1 MKSSRLRLR
10 RSTSSQPPVAND
22 GSPSLGERR
31 LHYER
36 GSTIYATDGRV
47 GVLTQVV
54 VGEAAGEVTDL
65 IVRIDN
71 ADADVLLPPDLVDRT
86 VDSAI
91 FLTINRAQFS
101 ERAADA
107 ARVNPS
113 EFTKA
118 NPKTVSKNGLTALER
133 NPRRAV
139 ITASPNHLD
148 TLAASGSRGRDRLQ
162 STAGA
167 PIAARQPAHGS

>member
-54 VGEAAGEVTDL
+54 VDEAAGEVTDL

-113 EFTKA
+113 EFAKA

-133 NPRRAV
+133 NPSRAV

-148 TLAASGSRGRDRLQ
+148 TLTASGSRGRDRLQ
-162 STAGA
+162 STAGV
-167 PIAARQPAHGS
+167 PIAARQSAQGS

>member
-1 MKSSRLRLR
+1 M
-10 RSTSSQPPVAND
+10 
-22 GSPSLGERR
+22 
-31 LHYER
+31 
-36 GSTIYATDGRV
+36 
-47 GVLTQVV
+47 
-54 VGEAAGEVTDL
+54 
-65 IVRIDN
+65 
-71 ADADVLLPPDLVDRT
+71 LLPPDLVDRT

-139 ITASPNHLD
+139 ITASPNPLD